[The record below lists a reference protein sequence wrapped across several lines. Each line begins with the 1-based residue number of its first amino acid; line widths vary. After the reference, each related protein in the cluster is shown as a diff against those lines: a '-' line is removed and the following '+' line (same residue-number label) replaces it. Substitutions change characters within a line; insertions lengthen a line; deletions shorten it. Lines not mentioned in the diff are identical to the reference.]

1 MSVLIDRILPLV
13 GEHQLWAYGFVG
25 LLAAAESLP
34 IVGAVI
40 PGTVIILGIAA
51 LVPSGAVAFWPVLLS
66 AIAGAVLGDGF
77 AFWLGHRYS
86 DSIGQWRW
94 LERHP
99 QLMVEGRR
107 FFERHGGKSIL
118 LARFTPGVR
127 AVVPLVAGLAGMPFA
142 RFYLINVLSAVLWAA
157 SHILPA
163 VAVGASIALAGAV
176 GGRLAILLVVAG
188 LTLWLLVFLARR
200 GLQLGLPLL
209 DRGLDA
215 LWRWSSAHDSWLARR
230 IAAFLHP
237 HREAFPTLL
246 LLAAIIVAA
255 GWAFLGVL
263 EDVVSGD
270 PLVAV
275 DMAVYHFFQG
285 LRSPWSDH
293 LLITVTE
300 LGDGVVTTAVTAVV
314 TLWLLWRG
322 RRRAAAY
329 LVAAVAFAGLI
340 EVGLK
345 ATLRI
350 SRPIALYHGLSAF
363 SFPSGHATVNTALYA
378 FLAFLIARELPARA
392 RPAIIGAAT
401 LLAGA
406 IAFSRVYL
414 GAHWLADVLAGVTLS
429 LTWVA
434 ILGIAYMRRET
445 GPPVRPYGLIAVV
458 LASLVIAGSVNVALH
473 QKRDVIR
480 YAVSEETRMLSPS
493 AWWNGGWQSLPAR
506 RRDAGGE
513 AEEPVTLQWAG
524 GLPDLERQLIAA
536 GWREPQP
543 WSLGTTLSW
552 LNPGASIGD
561 LPVLPQLDTGR
572 LPALTLVR
580 PEADASRRLVL
591 RLWPSGVLLH
601 ASDGNTVPLW
611 LGAVVVQRLARA
623 ASLLTLTREQP
634 DVNGPR
640 QQLAA
645 AFPQTKTVERAGQQS
660 PGRWDGRLLLAH
672 ASTLLLARWDDR
684 LPLPIAAG
692 DFLPGEAA
700 QLAQNPG
707 TWIAGHASLVP

>member
-1 MSVLIDRILPLV
+1 MSVLIDRILTLV
-13 GEHQLWAYGFVG
+13 GEHQLLAYGLVG
-25 LLAAAESLP
+25 LLAAAKSLP

-66 AIAGAVLGDGF
+66 AIAGAILGDGF
-77 AFWLGHRYS
+77 AFWLGHHYS

-94 LERHP
+94 LERRP

-127 AVVPLVAGLAGMPFA
+127 AVVPLVAGLAGMPLA
-142 RFYLINVLSAVLWAA
+142 RFYIINILSAVLWAV
-157 SHILPA
+157 SHVLPA
-163 VAVGASIALAGAV
+163 VAVGASITLAGAV
-176 GGRLAILLVVAG
+176 GGRLAMLLIVAG

-209 DRGLDA
+209 DRGLET

-230 IAAFLHP
+230 IAALLHP

-275 DMAVYHFFQG
+275 DMAIYHFFQG
-285 LRSPWSDH
+285 LRSPWPDH
-293 LLITVTE
+293 VLITVTE
-300 LGDGVVTTAVTAVV
+300 FGDTVVTTAVTAVA
-314 TLWLLWRG
+314 TLWLFWRM

-329 LVAAVAFAGLI
+329 LLAAVVFAGLV

-345 ATLRI
+345 TTLRI
-350 SRPIALYHGLSAF
+350 SRPIAIYKGSSAF

-392 RPAIIGAAT
+392 RPAVIGAAA

-429 LTWVA
+429 LAWVA
-434 ILGIAYMRRET
+434 TLGIAYMRRET
-445 GPPVRPYGLIAVV
+445 GPPVRPYGLTAVV

-473 QKRDVIR
+473 QERDLVR
-480 YAVSEETRMLSPS
+480 YARREEARVLEVG
-493 AWWNGGWQSLPAR
+493 AWWNGGWQSLPTR
-506 RRDAGGE
+506 RRDLGGAG
-513 AEEPVTLQWAG
+513 EEPITLQWAG
-524 GLPDLERQLIAA
+524 GLPTLAQQLIAA
-536 GWREPQP
+536 GGRRP
-543 WSLGTTLSW
+543 SSGR
-552 LNPGASIGD
+552 PG
-561 LPVLPQLDTGR
+561 Q
-572 LPALTLVR
+572 
-580 PEADASRRLVL
+580 RRF
-591 RLWPSGVLLH
+591 G
-601 ASDGNTVPLW
+601 
-611 LGAVVVQRLARA
+611 
-623 ASLLTLTREQP
+623 
-634 DVNGPR
+634 
-640 QQLAA
+640 
-645 AFPQTKTVERAGQQS
+645 
-660 PGRWDGRLLLAH
+660 
-672 ASTLLLARWDDR
+672 
-684 LPLPIAAG
+684 
-692 DFLPGEAA
+692 
-700 QLAQNPG
+700 
-707 TWIAGHASLVP
+707 